1 MIQNIKEGLDGRPA
15 NWYTDVF
22 ELAFHNLDRER
33 AQVLW
38 TDKLVEDKKDK
49 ERKVKLKHDDD
60 D

>member
-38 TDKLVEDKKDK
+38 KDKLVEDKKDK
-49 ERKVKLKHDDD
+49 EQKDKRKHDDD